1 MNTETIEIFEQ
12 HRPSL
17 MGLAYR
23 VLGSVAEA
31 EDVVQDTLIAW
42 LGTRDDEI
50 ENPQGWLTTVCV
62 RKAVDVLKSARHT
75 RTSYIGAW
83 LPEPMHTENLDDP
96 EAQLS
101 LSESVTMAFMLV
113 LERLAPK
120 ERAAFLLHDV
130 FEMDYADISKSL
142 DVSENACRKL
152 VSRARANVQREETP
166 RHAPPERQDAFVDAF
181 MTAVKTGT
189 TEGLVQ
195 LLAEDVTLHADGGGK
210 ATSINRKLAGRRE
223 VLAFITRVL
232 GRYWQPGTVSEQEL
246 NSGRS
251 LVVSANG
258 VVDTVVTFGYT
269 ADLTV
274 NRIFITRNPDK
285 LARITGNETPDEAPN
300 EVPGESPDGTPAAMH

>member
-1 MNTETIEIFEQ
+1 VDTIAVEIFEEN
-12 HRPSL
+12 RASL

-42 LGTRDDEI
+42 LSHHRDGI
-50 ENPQGWLTTVCV
+50 ENPKGWLTTVCV

-83 LPEPMHTENLDDP
+83 LPEPLHTDMLDDP

-130 FEMDYADISKSL
+130 FEMDYADIAKSL
-142 DVSENACRKL
+142 DVGEAACRKL
-152 VSRARANVQREETP
+152 VPRARANVQRSEAP
-166 RHAPPERQDAFVDAF
+166 RNAPPERQKEVLRAFHAAID
-181 MTAVKTGT
+181 TG
-189 TEGLVQ
+189 ELGELVH
-195 LLAEDVTLHADGGGK
+195 LLAEDVTLTVDAGGK
-210 ATSINRKLAGRRE
+210 ASSINRMLSGNAE
-223 VLAFITRVL
+223 VLAFISKAL
-232 GRYWQPGTVSEQEL
+232 FRYYNGAGFEDLEL
-246 NSGRS
+246 NSARS
-251 LVVSANG
+251 LAFRDEQG
-258 VVDTVVTFGYT
+258 RIETVVTFGY
-269 ADLTV
+269 DEDNRV

-285 LARITGNETPDEAPN
+285 LARIAEGIGATKA
-300 EVPGESPDGTPAAMH
+300 H

>member
-1 MNTETIEIFEQ
+1 VDTRAVEVFEEN
-12 HRPSL
+12 RASL

-42 LGTRDDEI
+42 LSHHGNGI
-50 ENPQGWLTTVCV
+50 ENAKGWLTTVCV
-62 RKAVDVLKSARHT
+62 RKAVDVLKSARHA

-83 LPEPMHTENLDDP
+83 LPEPLHTDMLDDP

-130 FEMDYADISKSL
+130 FEMDYADIAKSL
-142 DVSENACRKL
+142 DVGEAACRKL
-152 VSRARANVQREETP
+152 VSRARANVQRSEAP
-166 RHAPPERQDAFVDAF
+166 RNAPSERQEEVLRAFHAAID
-181 MTAVKTGT
+181 TG
-189 TEGLVQ
+189 ELGALVH
-195 LLAEDVTLHADGGGK
+195 LLAEDVTLTVDSGGK
-210 ATSINRKLAGRRE
+210 ASSINRMLSGNTE
-223 VLAFITRVL
+223 VLAFISKAL
-232 GRYWQPGTVSEQEL
+232 FRYYNGAGFEELEL

-251 LVVSANG
+251 LAFKDEGGG
-258 VVDTVVTFGYT
+258 VETVVTFGY
-269 ADLTV
+269 DEGNRV

-285 LARITGNETPDEAPN
+285 LARVA
-300 EVPGESPDGTPAAMH
+300 DGIGATVTH